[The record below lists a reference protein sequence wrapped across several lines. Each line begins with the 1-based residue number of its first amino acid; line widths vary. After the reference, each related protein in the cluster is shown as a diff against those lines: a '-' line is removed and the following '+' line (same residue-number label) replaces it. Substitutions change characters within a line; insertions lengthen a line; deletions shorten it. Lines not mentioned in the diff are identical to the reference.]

1 MIEFARFVYQ
11 AFLPSIALGVVL
23 GIAWRYVPV
32 GRLRTALQWIASL
45 LFFVPQPFA
54 LFLGAYSSGLRLY
67 QQGLLSLWGFGICA
81 LIVSRIILSRD
92 AQATPGLLGRVTS
105 WRQTS
110 EEVRKTETLLGAL
123 RSRPQKPRSRL
134 VLAMAALMMVTL
146 GVWCGWNTVGD
157 YVLEHRI
164 VAGRVEGARVVRGT
178 RSPSTYQVI
187 IDHQGY
193 NITRDLLA
201 QLQPGDVVEAEV
213 GIASGTIL
221 TIRGNVHPPQAGIP
235 R

>member
-1 MIEFARFVYQ
+1 MIEFAGFVYQ
-11 AFLPSIALGVVL
+11 AFLSSIVLGVVL
-23 GIAWRYVPV
+23 GLTWRYVPV

-67 QQGLLSLWGFGICA
+67 QQALLSLWGFGISA
-81 LIVSRIILSRD
+81 LVVARILSRD
-92 AQATPGLLGRVTS
+92 AQATPGLFRRMTY
-105 WRQTS
+105 WRQTP
-110 EEVRKTETLLGAL
+110 EEVRKTEILLGAL
-123 RSRPQKPRSRL
+123 GNRPQKPRSRVVL
-134 VLAMAALMMVTL
+134 AVAALAMATL
-146 GVWCGWNTVGD
+146 GIWCGWNTVDD
-157 YVLEHRI
+157 YVLEHQI

-193 NITRDLLA
+193 NITRDLFA

-213 GIASGTIL
+213 GVASGTIL
-221 TIRGNVHPPQAGIP
+221 AIRSNVHRPQAGIP
-235 R
+235 C

>member
-1 MIEFARFVYQ
+1 MIECARFVDQ

-23 GIAWRYVPV
+23 GITWLYVPV
-32 GRLRTALQWIASL
+32 GRVRTALQWIASL

-67 QQGLLSLWGFGICA
+67 QQALLSLWGFGTCA
-81 LIVSRIILSRD
+81 LIVARIVSRE
-92 AQATPGLLGRVTS
+92 AQATPGLLSRVTD
-105 WRQTS
+105 WRQTT
-110 EEVRKTETLLGAL
+110 EEIRKTQRVLGAL
-123 RSRPQKPRSRL
+123 RNRPQRPRSRFVL
-134 VLAMAALMMVTL
+134 ALAALAMATL
-146 GVWCGWNTVGD
+146 AVWCGWNVVGD
-157 YVLEHRI
+157 YLLKHQV
-164 VAGRVEGARVVRGT
+164 VVGRVEGARVVRGT

-201 QLQPGDVVEAEV
+201 QLRRDDVVEAEV
-213 GIASGTIL
+213 GVASGTIL
-221 TIRGNVHPPQAGIP
+221 VIRSNVHPPQAAIP